1 MSNANARIGD
11 CPAFAPPN
19 QFSFLRIPIV
29 LKRRGVS
36 RSAHYAD
43 IKAGL
48 FPKPVPIGRRAVA
61 HPDYEVDA
69 MNAATIAGRPSDE
82 IRALVVQLVTARQV
96 GACGTKR

>member
-1 MSNANARIGD
+1 MSNASNRNNESAPVVP
-11 CPAFAPPN
+11 PA
-19 QFSFLRIPIV
+19 QFSFLRIPLV

-48 FPKPVPIGRRAVA
+48 FPKPVPIGLRAVA

-69 MNAATIAGRPSDE
+69 LNAATIAEKSEAE
-82 IRALVVQLVTARQV
+82 IRALVAKLVAARK
-96 GACGTKR
+96 AAK